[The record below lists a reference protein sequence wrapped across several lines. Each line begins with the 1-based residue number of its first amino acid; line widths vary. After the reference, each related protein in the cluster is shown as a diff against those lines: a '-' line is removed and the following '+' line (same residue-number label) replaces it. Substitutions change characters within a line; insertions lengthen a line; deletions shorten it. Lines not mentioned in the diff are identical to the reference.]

1 MSPRSFTVGID
12 VGHLE
17 VLGWEPHG
25 SVHPTGAGEPVPTVV
40 ALHGFPETAWEWEPL
55 AGILVE
61 AGIRVVAPNQRGY
74 SAGARPRGVADY
86 AIEHLGADVLAVADH
101 VGLDRIHVLGHDWG
115 ASVAWWIAAHHPD
128 RIASLTAV
136 SVPHLGAFSEAMV
149 TDPDQQRRSAYFSL
163 FRQEDRAEDVLLEDR
178 ARRLREMLDDVPA
191 ELVDRHLAVLGGRDG
206 LTGALNWYRAM
217 RRYDLPDVTVP
228 TTYIW
233 GEEDMAI
240 ARSGAEATTR
250 RVTGDYRFVP
260 VPGAG
265 HWLPEQH
272 PELVAQETLD
282 RVGWDPH

>member
-1 MSPRSFTVGID
+1 MSPRSFTVEID
-12 VGHLE
+12 VGYLE

-25 SVHPTGAGEPVPTVV
+25 AVHPAGADEPVTTVV

-74 SAGARPRGVADY
+74 SSGARPREVSDY
-86 AIEHLGADVLAVADH
+86 AIEHLGADVLAVAEH

-115 ASVAWWIAAHHPD
+115 ASVAWWLAAHHPG
-128 RIASLTAV
+128 RVASLTAV
-136 SVPHLGAFSEAMV
+136 SVPHLGAFSDAV
-149 TDPDQQRRSAYFSL
+149 ATDPDQQRRSAYFGL

-178 ARRLREMLDDVPA
+178 GRRLREMFDDVPA
-191 ELVDRHLAVLGGRDG
+191 ELVDRHLAVLGERDG

-233 GEEDMAI
+233 GEDDMAI

-272 PELVAQETLD
+272 PELVAEETLA
-282 RVGWDPH
+282 RVGRDPH